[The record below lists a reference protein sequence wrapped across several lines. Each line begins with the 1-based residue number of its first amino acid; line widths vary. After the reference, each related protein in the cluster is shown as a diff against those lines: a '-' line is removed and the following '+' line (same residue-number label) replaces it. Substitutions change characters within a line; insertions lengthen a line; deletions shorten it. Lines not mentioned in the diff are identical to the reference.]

1 MPRMRHIYLLLWA
14 LMIGGVAVLPSA
26 GQENLLSDPGF
37 EGNYTGRGRADFN
50 FPEAWGGWWIDQPRS
65 TEWMNIE
72 PIAYPHTGGFKRSGG
87 KSQSISRGYGT
98 FTAAVYQSVQ
108 NVPAG
113 TQLRASVYYFLEN
126 VSESNSQVRIGI
138 GNNTGGNP
146 TAAGIVWSPWG
157 TTVQSWNQV
166 SVDAVATGGEV
177 TVYIYATQT
186 WPNDPNAVY
195 LDDASLVAIGTG
207 AVPTAASGGTTGG
220 VVAAPTTPPLAGV
233 SGPVAQFVRPQGAS
247 EDGTIVHV
255 VQSGDTLAAISVAYG
270 VPASEILALNGLSD
284 GRLLQVGQR
293 LVIQTPEAQPVA
305 EEPIETEAPSSTGA
319 ETEVEVAQAPTAEPS
334 ATPSPEPTPIPATP
348 TIPPT
353 APVVSAQT
361 ERQNP
366 TNPEPRVCVL
376 LYEDSNQ
383 NRILEGGETA
393 LAGGSI
399 RIEDGNGAVVAERE
413 TTGEEPFCFDVLAP
427 GDYTAIASAPDGYG
441 LTTPARLLVRVRAGA
456 GSNLSFGA
464 AQGVAVAVA
473 PTADAV
479 VETPPTGSVSAD
491 DAGNP
496 IENILAVSGLIVLGL
511 AGIILVGG
519 LGASVLMRR
528 R

>member
-1 MPRMRHIYLLLWA
+1 MRRIIFLLLA
-14 LMIGGVAVLPSA
+14 MVVFGARPTPSLA
-26 GQENLLSDPGF
+26 QENLLSDPGF

-72 PIAYPHTGGFKRSGG
+72 PIAYPHTGGFKRSGN

-138 GNNTGGNP
+138 GNNTGNNP
-146 TAAGIVWSPWG
+146 TASGIVWSGWG
-157 TTVQSWNQV
+157 TTVQSWNQI
-166 SVDAVATGGEV
+166 SVDAVAAGGEV

-207 AVPTAASGGTTGG
+207 AVPTASNGGTTGG
-220 VVAAPTTPPLAGV
+220 VVAAPTTPPLASV
-233 SGPVAQFVRPQGAS
+233 SGPVAQFVQPQRAG
-247 EDGTIVHV
+247 EDGVIVHV

-270 VPASEILALNGLSD
+270 VPASEILALNGLAD

-293 LVIQTPEAQPVA
+293 LIIQTPEARPETVN
-305 EEPIETEAPSSTGA
+305 ETTSDTEAPTSEIVAVVQEST
-319 ETEVEVAQAPTAEPS
+319 VEPS
-334 ATPSPEPTPIPATP
+334 ATSTPEPTAIPVTP

-353 APVVSAQT
+353 APVISAET

-366 TNPEPRVCVL
+366 ANLEPRVCVL
-376 LYEDSNQ
+376 LYEDTNQ
-383 NRILEGGETA
+383 NRILEGGEIA
-393 LAGGSI
+393 LAGGMI
-399 RIEDGNGAVVAERE
+399 RIEDSTGTVVAERE
-413 TTGEEPFCFDVLAP
+413 TTGEEPFCFDILPP
-427 GDYTAIASAPDGYG
+427 GDYTAIASAPSNYG
-441 LTTPARLLVRVRAGA
+441 LTTPPRLLVRVRAGA

-464 AQGVAVAVA
+464 ALGFAVASA
-473 PTADAV
+473 PTPDATIESPVTVAD
-479 VETPPTGSVSAD
+479 TTS

-496 IENILAVSGLIVLGL
+496 IENILAISGLIVFGL

-519 LGASVLMRR
+519 LGISVLMRR